1 VLPKLEATAGEIPAL
16 VGALHGRH
24 VPAGPSGSPTRG
36 RLDVLPTGRNMY
48 SVDPRALPSD
58 LAYET
63 GTRLADAL
71 LAREDGV
78 PETVGIVVW
87 GTAAMRTAGDDA
99 GEILALLGV
108 RPRWHA
114 ETRRITGLEP
124 IPPEELG
131 RPRID
136 VTIRISGFF
145 RDAFPHLVDLLDDAV
160 TLVAG
165 LDEPPELNFVRKH
178 ALADQ
183 AELLGELE
191 ADAAWRRATARVFG
205 GRPGTYG
212 TGILQL
218 VDVRNWR
225 DDADLAEVYEAW
237 GGHAYG
243 RGLGGV
249 EARSAMRRQF
259 ARIDVAVKNVDNR
272 EHDLLDSS
280 DYYAEHGGMIAYVRH
295 LAGANPRAVI
305 GDSSDP
311 ARPAAR
317 SLTEET
323 RRVFRSRVANPRW
336 IASMMRHGY
345 KGAFELSATVDYLF
359 GYDATAG
366 VVDDWMYESVTQR
379 YVGAEEVR
387 DFLRRSNPWALRA
400 IAERLLEASERGL
413 WNAGEASL
421 ELLRDAY
428 LEVEGELEEAS
439 A

>member
-1 VLPKLEATAGEIPAL
+1 
-16 VGALHGRH
+16 
-24 VPAGPSGSPTRG
+24 
-36 RLDVLPTGRNMY
+36 MY

-58 LAYET
+58 LAYDT

-71 LAREDGV
+71 LAREDSY

-124 IPPEELG
+124 IPPAELG

-145 RDAFPHLVDLLDDAV
+145 RDAFPHLVNLLDDAV

-165 LDEPPELNFVRKH
+165 LDEPEERNFVRKH

-183 AELLGELE
+183 ADLLDELGS
-191 ADAAWRRATARVFG
+191 DAAWRRATARVFG
-205 GRPGTYG
+205 GKPGTYG

-280 DYYAEHGGMIAYVRH
+280 DYFAEHGGMIAYVRH
-295 LAGANPRAVI
+295 LAGADPQAVI

-311 ARPAAR
+311 SQPVAR
-317 SLTEET
+317 SLSEEA
-323 RRVFRSRVANPRW
+323 RRVFRSRVVNPRW

-366 VVDDWMYESVTQR
+366 VVEDWMYESVTQR
-379 YVGAEEVR
+379 YVGADEVR

-413 WNAGEASL
+413 WNAEDASL
-421 ELLRDAY
+421 ERLREAY